1 MSLRDM
7 RTRIRF
13 DDIKFTVKFWV
24 LLIIFIIIV
33 IIFYYV
39 LLDRYTPYTGDAYIQ
54 AYVTQIAPQVEGP
67 VTKIY
72 VKNDT
77 FVEEGQPLYDID
89 YRPYEYKVKQLEA
102 KLIQT
107 RQDILQL
114 ESSIA
119 AAKEVVTQSAADVDF
134 ANRRYNDLVPLAK
147 KNFIAQLQLDEARD
161 GLKAKQALLRKAE
174 ADLRRA
180 KQALE
185 FKIDGDYAIIKEVES
200 DLQLAKYY
208 LSQTTLYAPSD
219 GYVSNLQLS
228 IGAYVNVGEP
238 VMTFVD
244 AKNWWIVANFKE
256 NSISRIRK
264 GKEAELSMALYPG
277 KIFKAKVESLDWGVS
292 AGQGIPSGDLP
303 DVKNPQNWVQ
313 LAQRFPV
320 RLRITDDINP
330 GYTLRIGGSVS
341 VTIDTG
347 GGWILNSLA
356 RLWLRIGSYVNYIY

>member
-1 MSLRDM
+1 MSLKD
-7 RTRIRF
+7 TWARIKF
-13 DDIKFTVKFWV
+13 DDVKFTVKFWV
-24 LLIIFIIIV
+24 LLIVFIIVV
-33 IIFYYV
+33 IIFYYI

-77 FVEEGQPLYDID
+77 YVDNGQPLFEID
-89 YRPYEYKVKQLEA
+89 YRPYEYKAKQLEA
-102 KLIQT
+102 KLVQT
-107 RQDILQL
+107 RQDIMQL
-114 ESSIA
+114 ESSIDA
-119 AAKEVVTQSAADVDF
+119 AEAVVSQNKADVDF
-134 ANRRYNDLVPLAK
+134 ARKRYNDLLPLIK
-147 KNFIAQLQLDEARD
+147 KNFIAQLQLDDAQD
-161 GLKAKQALLRKAE
+161 QLNAKLALLRKAE
-174 ADLRRA
+174 ADLLKA
-180 KQALE
+180 QQALE
-185 FKIDGDYAIIKEVES
+185 LKIDGDYAVIKEVES
-200 DLQLAKYY
+200 NLKLAKYY

-238 VMTFVD
+238 VMTVVD

-256 NSISRIRK
+256 NSIGRIQK
-264 GKEAELSMALYPG
+264 AQEAELSMALYPG

-330 GYTLRIGGSVS
+330 GYRLRIGGSVS

-347 GGWILNSLA
+347 GGWILNCLA